1 MQNTWVLDSVL
12 PRLYNRGVRHSS
24 EVDTKNELAIDL
36 TQLYLLESLELPP
49 NTIII
54 MNESALI
61 GSPEVITAFGSGD
74 WSLLWSQTI
83 VVAEGHLISC
93 KPNDV
98 TPESEDATIQIDVR
112 NN

>member
-24 EVDTKNELAIDL
+24 ENELAIDL

-83 VVAEGHLISC
+83 VVAKGHPISC